1 LPQHQNKRESTLT
14 KEKKQGIAATVIV
27 HLLFAIFL
35 VFMSFKVKPT
45 MPVEVEEGLLVNFGF
60 DQTGEGLFEPAPV
73 AEASP
78 SPPAAAEAV
87 EDDAVL
93 TQDFEEAP
101 VVKKK
106 EPTAEELKRRE
117 EAAAERKRI
126 EQENAERIRRE
137 EEQRRLNQ
145 INDRTKNAFGNAGN
159 VGESGTSEGIA
170 GGEGNQGVETGTV
183 GVRNYGPGGGTGNG
197 TISYSLG
204 ERKFQSL
211 PIPKYDYQGEGIVA
225 VEISVD
231 RNGNVTK
238 AVAGVK
244 GSTTLDEYLCRE
256 AREAAMKAK
265 FDSSDNAPL
274 LQKGRIYYNFKLR

>member
-1 LPQHQNKRESTLT
+1 LPQHQNNRESTLT

-35 VFMSFKVKPT
+35 VFMSFKIKPT

-101 VVKKK
+101 VVKKT

-145 INDRTKNAFGNAGN
+145 INDRTKMLS
-159 VGESGTSEGIA
+159 VMQEMS
-170 GGEGNQGVETGTV
+170 GNQEPVRVSPAVKETRVWKRGPLSLVIMVLAGASATGHHHTV
-183 GVRNYGPGGGTGNG
+183 LETEK
-197 TISYSLG
+197 YSLFPNPFMTTHL
-204 ERKFQSL
+204 RKSL
-211 PIPKYDYQGEGIVA
+211 
-225 VEISVD
+225 
-231 RNGNVTK
+231 
-238 AVAGVK
+238 
-244 GSTTLDEYLCRE
+244 L
-256 AREAAMKAK
+256 
-265 FDSSDNAPL
+265 
-274 LQKGRIYYNFKLR
+274 